1 MHIPEWLTFSALSGL
16 MDAVA
21 ACNWVELSA
30 NDELTG
36 AETAVDTTSIIGL

>member
-1 MHIPEWLTFSALSGL
+1 MYVPKWLTFSALSGL
-16 MDAVA
+16 VDAVA
-21 ACNWVELSA
+21 AWVELSA

>member
-1 MHIPEWLTFSALSGL
+1 MHVPEWLTFSALSGL

-21 ACNWVELSA
+21 AWVELSA

-36 AETAVDTTSIIGL
+36 AETAVDTTSIVEL

>member
-1 MHIPEWLTFSALSGL
+1 

-21 ACNWVELSA
+21 AWVELSA

-36 AETAVDTTSIIGL
+36 AETAMDTTSIVELGSEKIGKVRVAMGRV